1 MKQNLF
7 QVVNFNINSVIL
19 KALFGNTARTS
30 LLTART
36 DVVILYEYI
45 FYTNIIAAKNNYW
58 GIN

>member
-1 MKQNLF
+1 VKQNLF

-45 FYTNIIAAKNNYW
+45 FYTNIIAAKNNY
-58 GIN
+58 